1 MDVMDVALVSNG
13 SSVVMPMA
21 EQVCDAHCRAI
32 LTTAYSV
39 VFFGGTVGTVMMSH
53 MMFKRNCQSMIAT
66 IIINII
72 VLHSLLLISLPFRLS
87 YYLSAVWKLG
97 SFTCRMVSGVIYGHM
112 YLTFIFYVAIVILR
126 LLIYFK
132 KLQMQQLQK
141 FHAVA
146 LSIIIW
152 VTGSFIF
159 LPIFFLQ
166 YGTDPSYTEQQ
177 RCFEFHK
184 SLNSRDIIIINYSII
199 VIMMT
204 TVLLLF
210 LIQMAVILH
219 LIKAYW
225 PDMWAHQEYRAQI
238 KSFFFLLVIVVCFIP
253 HHAFRVYFI
262 QNFPEQENS
271 KLILYNEIC
280 VALTAFCCLDMLC
293 FIGGVI
299 H

>member
-1 MDVMDVALVSNG
+1 MMNETIVSNV
-13 SSVVMPMA
+13 SMID
-21 EQVCDAHCRAI
+21 QDHCDAYCRTTLI
-32 LTTAYSV
+32 TAYSV
-39 VFFGGTVGTVMMSH
+39 VLFGGTIGTVMMSR
-53 MMFKRNCQSMIAT
+53 MIFKRNSQSAIAT

-87 YYLSAVWKLG
+87 YYLSSVWKLG
-97 SFTCRMVSGVIYGHM
+97 SFTCRVVSSVIYGHM
-112 YLTFIFYVAIVILR
+112 YLTFVFYVAIVTLR

-141 FHAVA
+141 FHAVV

-152 VTGSFIF
+152 IVGSFIF

-177 RCFEFHK
+177 RCFEFHR
-184 SLNSRDIIIINYSII
+184 SLNCTSIIIINYSTI

-204 TVLLLF
+204 TVLVLF
-210 LIQMAVILH
+210 LTQLAVILC
-219 LIKAYW
+219 LIRDYW
-225 PDMWAHQEYRAQI
+225 PDMWAHQDYRAQI
-238 KSFFFLLVIVVCFIP
+238 KSFFFLIVIVVCFLP
-253 HHAFRVYFI
+253 HHVFRVYFI
-262 QNFPEQENS
+262 QNYAEEKNS

-280 VALTAFCCLDMLC
+280 VALTTFCCLDMLC
-293 FIGGVI
+293 FIGGII

>member
-1 MDVMDVALVSNG
+1 MDSMNVTTVSNG
-13 SSVVMPMA
+13 SRVVMPPA
-21 EQVCDAHCRAI
+21 EQFCDAYCRAI

-39 VFFGGTVGTVMMSH
+39 VLFGGTAGAVLMSH
-53 MMFKRNCQSMIAT
+53 MMFKRKSHSAIAT

-72 VLHSLLLISLPFRLS
+72 VLHSFLLLSLPFRLS

-97 SFTCRMVSGVIYGHM
+97 SFTCRVVSGVIYGHM
-112 YLTFIFYVAIVILR
+112 YLTFVFYVAIVILR
-126 LLIYFK
+126 LLIYFR
-132 KLQMQQLQK
+132 KLQTQQLQK
-141 FHAVA
+141 FHAVV
-146 LSIIIW
+146 LSVLIW
-152 VTGSFIF
+152 MAGSLIF

-166 YGTDPSYTEQQ
+166 YGTDPIYTEQQ
-177 RCFEFHK
+177 RCFEFHR
-184 SLNSRDIIIINYSII
+184 SLNCREIIIINYSII

-204 TVLLLF
+204 TVLVLF
-210 LIQMAVILH
+210 LIQLPVILR

-225 PDMWAHQEYRAQI
+225 PDMRAHQEYRAQI

-262 QNFPEQENS
+262 QNYPEQENS

>member
-1 MDVMDVALVSNG
+1 MDVVNVAIVSNG
-13 SSVVMPMA
+13 SSVVTPTA
-21 EQVCDAHCRAI
+21 GQGCDAYCRAI

-39 VFFGGTVGTVMMSH
+39 VLFGGTVGTVMMSH
-53 MMFKRNCQSMIAT
+53 MIFKRNSQSAIAT

-97 SFTCRMVSGVIYGHM
+97 SFTCRMVSGVIYAHM
-112 YLTFIFYVAIVILR
+112 YLTFVFYVAIVTLR

-152 VTGSFIF
+152 MVGSFIF

-177 RCFEFHK
+177 RCFEFHR
-184 SLNSRDIIIINYSII
+184 SLNCKNIIIINYSII

-204 TVLLLF
+204 TVLVLF
-210 LIQMAVILH
+210 LIQLAVIVR

-225 PDMWAHQEYRAQI
+225 PCMWAHQEYRAQI

-253 HHAFRVYFI
+253 HHVFRVYFI
-262 QNFPEQENS
+262 QNYPEQENS

-293 FIGGVI
+293 FVGGVI

>member
-1 MDVMDVALVSNG
+1 MGVMNGTIMSNG
-13 SSVVMPMA
+13 SSMD
-21 EQVCDAHCRAI
+21 QDHCDAFCRII
-32 LTTAYSV
+32 LIISYSV
-39 VFFGGTVGTVMMSH
+39 VLFGGTIGTVMMSY
-53 MMFKRNCQSMIAT
+53 MMFKRNSQSAIAT

-97 SFTCRMVSGVIYGHM
+97 SFTCRVVSGIIYGHM
-112 YLTFIFYVAIVILR
+112 YFTFVFYVAIVILR

-141 FHAVA
+141 FHAVV

-152 VTGSFIF
+152 MVGSFIF

-177 RCFEFHK
+177 RCFEFHR
-184 SLNSRDIIIINYSII
+184 SLNCTDTIIINYSII
-199 VIMMT
+199 AIMMT
-204 TVLLLF
+204 TVLVLF
-210 LIQMAVILH
+210 LIQLAVILC
-219 LIKAYW
+219 LIRDYW
-225 PDMWAHQEYRAQI
+225 PDMWAYQDYRAQI
-238 KSFFFLLVIVVCFIP
+238 KSFFFLVVIVVCFIP

-262 QNFPEQENS
+262 QNYPEEKNY

-293 FIGGVI
+293 FIGGII

>member
-1 MDVMDVALVSNG
+1 MGVMNGTIMSNG
-13 SSVVMPMA
+13 SSTDQDYCNA
-21 EQVCDAHCRAI
+21 FCRII
-32 LTTAYSV
+32 LITVYSV
-39 VFFGGTVGTVMMSH
+39 VLFGGTIGTVTMSY
-53 MMFKRNCQSMIAT
+53 MMFKRNSQSAIAT

-97 SFTCRMVSGVIYGHM
+97 SFACQVVSGLIYGHM
-112 YLTFIFYVAIVILR
+112 YFTFVFYVAIVILR

-141 FHAVA
+141 FHAVV

-152 VTGSFIF
+152 MVGSFIF

-177 RCFEFHK
+177 QRCFEFHR
-184 SLNSRDIIIINYSII
+184 SLNCTDTIIINYSII
-199 VIMMT
+199 AIMMT
-204 TVLLLF
+204 TVLSLF
-210 LIQMAVILH
+210 LLQLAVILC
-219 LIKAYW
+219 LIRDYW
-225 PDMWAHQEYRAQI
+225 PDMWAHQDYRAQI
-238 KSFFFLLVIVVCFIP
+238 KSFFFLVVIVVCFIP
-253 HHAFRVYFI
+253 HHAFRIYFI
-262 QNFPEQENS
+262 QNYPKEKNS

-293 FIGGVI
+293 FIGGII

>member
-1 MDVMDVALVSNG
+1 MGVMNGTTVSNG
-13 SSVVMPMA
+13 SSVDRDH
-21 EQVCDAHCRAI
+21 CDAYCRTI
-32 LTTAYSV
+32 LVTAYSV
-39 VFFGGTVGTVMMSH
+39 VLFGGTLGSVMMSR
-53 MMFKRNCQSMIAT
+53 MMFKRNSQSAIAT

-72 VLHSLLLISLPFRLS
+72 VLHSLLLVTLPFRLS

-97 SFTCRMVSGVIYGHM
+97 SFTCRVVSGIIYSHM
-112 YLTFIFYVAIVILR
+112 YFTFVFYVAIVTLR

-141 FHAVA
+141 FHAVV

-152 VTGSFIF
+152 MVGSFIF

-166 YGTDPSYTEQQ
+166 YGTDPSYVEQQ
-177 RCFEFHK
+177 RCFEFHR
-184 SLNSRDIIIINYSII
+184 SLNCTDIIILNYSMIAII
-199 VIMMT
+199 MT
-204 TVLLLF
+204 TVLVLF
-210 LIQMAVILH
+210 LIQLAVILC
-219 LIKAYW
+219 LIRDYW
-225 PDMWAHQEYRAQI
+225 PDMWAHQEYRAQV
-238 KSFFFLLVIVVCFIP
+238 KSFFFLIVIVVCFIP

-262 QNFPEQENS
+262 QNYPEEDNS

-293 FIGGVI
+293 FIGGII

>member
-1 MDVMDVALVSNG
+1 MNVTIVSNG
-13 SSVVMPMA
+13 SSKLMPTA
-21 EQVCDAHCRAI
+21 RQVCDDYCRTVLA
-32 LTTAYSV
+32 TAYSV
-39 VFFGGTVGTVMMSH
+39 VLFGGTAGTVMMSH
-53 MMFKRNCQSMIAT
+53 MMLKRNSQSAIAT

-87 YYLSAVWKLG
+87 YYISTVWKFG
-97 SFTCRMVSGVIYGHM
+97 SFTCRVVSGVIYGHM
-112 YLTFIFYVAIVILR
+112 YLTFVFYVAIVILR
-126 LLIYFK
+126 LLAYFR

-146 LSIIIW
+146 LSAIIW
-152 VTGSFIF
+152 MAGSLIF

-166 YGTDPSYTEQQ
+166 YGTDPVYKDQQ
-177 RCFEFHK
+177 RCFEFHR
-184 SLNSRDIIIINYSII
+184 SLNGRELIIINYSMI

-204 TVLLLF
+204 TVLVLF
-210 LIQMAVILH
+210 LIQLSVILH

-262 QNFPEQENS
+262 QNYPEQENS

-280 VALTAFCCLDMLC
+280 VALTAFCCLDMLW
-293 FIGGVI
+293 FVGGVI